1 LSLLFSW
8 VGVSQAEYKCFY
20 GNLHAHTD
28 YSDGV
33 STPDTAFAYAR
44 DVAQIHIQAL
54 TEHNNGGSFGGVSY
68 SITPE
73 HYQNLRLIADTMTA
87 PGRFVALAGQE
98 VGSIGSS
105 GFGHINIWEAPGLWP
120 YNNTDLLGC
129 YSWILEQGYPAM
141 YCHPDSSWNS
151 NFNDLYYYQ
160 DYDRAMDLIEVINSS
175 SLYEDAYF
183 RALEKGWH
191 VGASA
196 NQDNHC
202 KYYNTYTGKIDTIF
216 DWGNRV
222 NYYGNIPLTGVWAD
236 TLTKPA
242 ILEALQ
248 ARRTTAMEVS
258 PADDRINLLL
268 SVDDRYQGEHFIRQ
282 EGEVKITIEASAA
295 TSFKSLYLYTNG
307 IPADTFNL
315 IPASNQTVWKLDKS
329 IGLGTVYY
337 FVKALQTDGDRAWT
351 SPIHIDGVS
360 EKSPVVTWPTP
371 IKNFARI
378 VFTPLPGAISVKAVI
393 YDLSGQKIKEIT
405 GSQPDQPIG
414 WDGKDARGRQ
424 VMNGVYFIRLEQRSA
439 TETRTSLGKTM
450 VSR

>member
-1 LSLLFSW
+1 MNHIFSVTLLMS
-8 VGVSQAEYKCFY
+8 VLALNASARAEYKCFY
-20 GNLHAHTD
+20 GNLHAHTS
-28 YSDGV
+28 YSDGE
-33 STPDTAFAYAR
+33 STPDTAYAYAR
-44 DVAQIHIQAL
+44 DVAQIQVQAL
-54 TEHNNGGSFGGVSY
+54 TEHNNGGVGY
-68 SITPE
+68 TITPE

-120 YNNTDLLGC
+120 YNNSDLLGC
-129 YSWILEQGYPAM
+129 YSWILGQGFPAM

-191 VGASA
+191 VGASS
-196 NQDNHC
+196 NQDNHRR
-202 KYYNTYTGKIDTIF
+202 

-248 ARRTTAMEVS
+248 SRRTTAMEVS
-258 PADDRINLLL
+258 PANDRIELLL
-268 SVDDRYQGEHFIRQ
+268 SVDGRYQGEHFIRQ
-282 EGEVKITIEASAA
+282 EGNVKIKIEARAA
-295 TSFKSLYLYTNG
+295 TSFASLLLYTNG
-307 IPADTFNL
+307 IPADTFKV
-315 IPASNQTVWKLDKS
+315 IPASNQAAWELDKNV
-329 IGLGTVYY
+329 GLGTVYY
-337 FVKALQTDGDRAWT
+337 FVKALQADGDRAWT
-351 SPIHIDGVS
+351 SPVHIDGVS

-378 VFTPLPGAISVKAVI
+378 VFTPLPGAISVKAVV

-405 GSQPDQPIG
+405 GSQPDQPVG

-424 VMNGVYFIRLEQRSA
+424 VLNGVYFIRLEQRSA

>member
-1 LSLLFSW
+1 MRMTFRILFLCLLMIRA
-8 VGVSQAEYKCFY
+8 GASQAEYRCFY
-20 GNLHAHTD
+20 GNLHAHTS
-28 YSDGV
+28 YSDGE
-33 STPDTAFAYAR
+33 STPDTAYAYAR
-44 DVAQIHIQAL
+44 DVARVDVQAL

-73 HYQNLRLIADTMTA
+73 HYQNLRLIADTITA
-87 PGRFVALAGQE
+87 PGRFVALSGQE

-120 YNNTDLLGC
+120 YNNSDLLGC
-129 YSWILEQGYPAM
+129 YSWILEQGHPAM

-175 SLYEDAYF
+175 TLYEDAYF

-191 VGASA
+191 VGASS
-196 NQDNHC
+196 NQDNHRR
-202 KYYNTYTGKIDTIF
+202 

-222 NYYGNIPLTGVWAD
+222 NSYGNIPLTGIWAD
-236 TLTKPA
+236 TLTKA
-242 ILEALQ
+242 AVLEALQ

-258 PADDRINLLL
+258 PADDRIELLL
-268 SVDDRYQGEHFIRQ
+268 SVDGRYQGQHFIRQ
-282 EGEVKITIEASAA
+282 EGTAKIRIEARAS
-295 TSFKSLYLYTNG
+295 TSFASLLLYSNG
-307 IPADTFNL
+307 IPSDTFNL
-315 IPASNQTVWKLDKS
+315 IPASNQTVWELDKS

-371 IKNFARI
+371 IRNFARI
-378 VFTPLPGAISVKAVI
+378 VFTPLSGATSVKAVI
-393 YDLSGQKIKEIT
+393 FDLSGQKIREIT
-405 GSQPDQPIG
+405 GSQPDLPIG